1 VESAI
6 TLPLQKGE
14 SISKEGVVME
24 NSTPDFSVAVKGVRG
39 FCPAGE
45 AYAMRNIKDRKIP
58 VLSCEGPCIRG
69 DIARRAADL
78 VAQDMPTYA
87 RACHGET
94 FFVPHSAMARWVQA
108 ADKSLMIDG
117 CFLKCHGRVLS
128 QLIGAEKL
136 VHIDALPLHKKYSD
150 IFSMDAVPEAERQ
163 AVARQV
169 ADQIM
174 AVLHTESL
182 SGGSAQPAAVTRTG
196 TACSG

>member
-1 VESAI
+1 
-6 TLPLQKGE
+6 
-14 SISKEGVVME
+14 ME
-24 NSTPDFSVAVKGVRG
+24 NSTPDFSVAVEGVRG

-45 AYAMRNIKDRKIP
+45 AYAMRNLKDRKIP

-78 VAQDMPTYA
+78 VAKDVPTYA

-108 ADKSLMIDG
+108 ADKSIMIDG
-117 CFLKCHGRVLS
+117 CFLKCHGRVLG
-128 QLIGAEKL
+128 QLIGEEKM

-150 IFSMDAVPEAERQ
+150 IFSMDDVPEAERQ

-169 ADQIM
+169 ADEIIAM
-174 AVLHTESL
+174 LRKEGSTAAERTRPAVKPTKGASCGDAR
-182 SGGSAQPAAVTRTG
+182 SPASRTG
-196 TACSG
+196 ACSG